1 VAQLGLRV
9 VRAVSE
15 LRILAVICTCR
26 HGRAQHVGRDAICKL
41 CDCPHFT
48 PAGSVT
54 PTASRES
61 RNASPP
67 VEATHSESAEPA
79 RRCSK
84 CHEDK
89 PLEEFHRDARASD
102 GRTTTCKKCVAAKPY
117 KPTLLRVV
125 KTRARKRALAQLARR
140 HPDEFRLLL
149 SEHETKAMQEA
160 EQIAADPRARQVY
173 SGSSEPVRLRRGRL
187 AEGETLTDRID
198 VARCP
203 QCIRYH
209 DAGHV
214 CANCGRSPHE
224 REAS

>member
-1 VAQLGLRV
+1 MAQLGLRV
-9 VRAVSE
+9 VTAVSD

-54 PTASRES
+54 RTASRES
-61 RNASPP
+61 RNASPR
-67 VEATHSESAEPA
+67 VEPMHSESAEST

-84 CHEDK
+84 CHQDK
-89 PLEEFHRDARASD
+89 PLDEFHRDARASD

-125 KTRARKRALAQLARR
+125 KTRARKRALAELARR
-140 HPDEFRLLL
+140 HRDEFRLLL
-149 SEHETKAMQEA
+149 WEHETTAMQEA
-160 EQIAADPRARQVY
+160 EKIAADPLARRVY
-173 SGSSEPVRLRRGRL
+173 SGGSEPVRLRRGRP
-187 AEGETLTDRID
+187 AVGETLADRID
-198 VARCP
+198 VGRCP

-209 DAGHV
+209 DSGHV

-224 REAS
+224 RETS

>member
-1 VAQLGLRV
+1 VTTTV
-9 VRAVSE
+9 
-15 LRILAVICTCR
+15 LAVICTCR

-41 CDCPHFT
+41 CDCPRFT

-54 PTASRES
+54 RSASRVS
-61 RNASPP
+61 RDASAR
-67 VEATHSESAEPA
+67 VEPIPSELAEPT
-79 RRCSK
+79 RRCSR

-89 PLEEFHRDARASD
+89 PLDEFHRDARASG
-102 GRTTTCKKCVAAKPY
+102 GRTTTCKKCVSAKPY

-125 KTRARKRALAQLARR
+125 KTRARKGALAELARR

-160 EQIAADPRARQVY
+160 EKVAADPRARRVN
-173 SGSSEPVRLRRGRL
+173 SGGSEPVRLRRGRP
-187 AEGETLTDRID
+187 AEGATLADRID
-198 VARCP
+198 VGRCP

-209 DAGHV
+209 DSGHV
-214 CANCGRSPHE
+214 CATCGRSPHE

>member
-1 VAQLGLRV
+1 MTTVLV
-9 VRAVSE
+9 
-15 LRILAVICTCR
+15 VICTCR

-54 PTASRES
+54 RTASRES
-61 RNASPP
+61 GNASAR
-67 VEATHSESAEPA
+67 VEPIPSESAEHPT

-89 PLEEFHRDARASD
+89 PLDAFHRDARASD
-102 GRTTTCKKCVAAKPY
+102 GRTTTCKNCVSAKPY
-117 KPTLLRVV
+117 KRTLLRVV
-125 KTRARKRALAQLARR
+125 KTRARKRALAELARR
-140 HPDEFRLLL
+140 HSDEFRRLLR
-149 SEHETKAMQEA
+149 EHETKAMAEA
-160 EQIAADPRARQVY
+160 EKIAADPRARQVY
-173 SGSSEPVRLRRGRL
+173 SGGSEPVRLRRGRP
-187 AEGETLTDRID
+187 AEGETLADRID
-198 VARCP
+198 IGRCP

-209 DAGHV
+209 DSGHG